1 MIPSLSHAHLIQTNQ
16 NEYPL
21 KFDTRNQ
28 NIPLQQIIQDNT
40 FFPVD
45 LTNANN
51 NQQDSTNNQ
60 DNQSTDAKQFMQTFT
75 GLNSSMIFCFSLI
88 NKVSLFNYL
97 ALTSQT
103 PTQSYTVSHFLH
115 RIFILSQRILFC
127 FSKYNLLHLNNNK
140 EGIIMIK

>member
-1 MIPSLSHAHLIQTNQ
+1 MVHFYFLLNKFKKKIFFCSILVMVSSLSHTHLVQTNP

-21 KFDTRNQ
+21 QFDTRNQ

-60 DNQSTDAKQFMQTFT
+60 DNQSTDPKQFMQTFT
-75 GLNSSMIFCFSLI
+75 GLNSSIT
-88 NKVSLFNYL
+88 VLF
-97 ALTSQT
+97 
-103 PTQSYTVSHFLH
+103 FL
-115 RIFILSQRILFC
+115 
-127 FSKYNLLHLNNNK
+127 
-140 EGIIMIK
+140 

>member
-1 MIPSLSHAHLIQTNQ
+1 MVSSLSHTHLVQTNP

-21 KFDTRNQ
+21 QFDTRNQ

-60 DNQSTDAKQFMQTFT
+60 DNQSTDPKQFMQTFT
-75 GLNSSMIFCFSLI
+75 GLNSSIT
-88 NKVSLFNYL
+88 VLF
-97 ALTSQT
+97 
-103 PTQSYTVSHFLH
+103 FL
-115 RIFILSQRILFC
+115 
-127 FSKYNLLHLNNNK
+127 
-140 EGIIMIK
+140 